1 MNNNVVFSISTD
13 LEFRGRQLKSV
24 KPDKDGVYKGI
35 PLTVIGLNSR
45 NNVNYDRDSVIS
57 CLTDPK
63 SRFVM
68 NLKSG
73 DLEGERGHPFL
84 GVEPK
89 AAIARLLYLDRTK
102 ISHYITRIYTSPL
115 NDSSESIIVYGD
127 IVPSG
132 PFGEYLKQDF
142 EDPKRNA
149 SFSLRAATQ
158 VVRKSNGITYK
169 QMLAMFTF
177 DSVDGPGYVECSKRF
192 QDPACESL
200 GIKVAKSGDITLNV
214 SKEEF
219 LNATKSFEMTGQES
233 KIIDQRVLDAFGC
246 DEVIIREKVLK
257 KVKGGFADQTGAR
270 VSLFDQAFGL

>member
-1 MNNNVVFSISTD
+1 MDNSVVFSISTD

-45 NNVNYDRDSVIS
+45 NGVNYRRESVIS

-84 GVEPK
+84 GVDPK
-89 AAIARLLYLDRTK
+89 AAVARLLYLDRTK
-102 ISHYITRIYTSPL
+102 ISHYITRVYTSPL
-115 NDSSESIIVYGD
+115 DANSDSIIVYGD

-132 PFGEYLKQDF
+132 PYGEYLKQDF

-158 VVRKSNGITYK
+158 IIRKSNGVTYK
-169 QMLAMFTF
+169 EMLAMFTF

-192 QDPACESL
+192 QDPAFESL
-200 GIKVAKSGDITLNV
+200 GINV
-214 SKEEF
+214 SKNNIDINVNKEQF
-219 LNATKSFEMTGQES
+219 LNVTKSFEMTGQES

-246 DEVIIREKVLK
+246 DEVVIKEKVLR
-257 KVKGGFADQTGAR
+257 KVKGGFIDQTGAR